1 MPYAPENCV
10 RVSSTLLW
18 KHYRSATTTFNGMV
32 HPSLEL
38 QQLGSVF
45 A

>member
-10 RVSSTLLW
+10 RVSSTLG
-18 KHYRSATTTFNGMV
+18 HYRSATTTFNGMV